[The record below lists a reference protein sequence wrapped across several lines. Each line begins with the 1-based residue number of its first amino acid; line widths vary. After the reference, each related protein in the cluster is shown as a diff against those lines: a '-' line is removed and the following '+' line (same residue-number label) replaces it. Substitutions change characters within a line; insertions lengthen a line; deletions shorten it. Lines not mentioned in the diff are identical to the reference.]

1 MGKSRTGSG
10 SRIKTICRGKKIDE
24 ADVYEKAK
32 KLLEIYRDVCWDTA
46 EYADRVKETLEYDY
60 EYCSGGL
67 DTALIYLED
76 FAPTEKKERF
86 AEKIQSLFQ
95 VRWMVEIV
103 DSAMVKVHEF
113 PLNGELYST
122 ILSMYYLSKLQ
133 YTEAEMMEA
142 LEITDCMDFLKDLPD
157 GLETR
162 VGEKGVGL
170 SEGQAQ
176 RLAIARAV
184 IRKSA
189 FIILDESTSALDED
203 TEKKV
208 MQGICALEP
217 RPTCLLVTHRKS
229 VLNYCDREIV
239 ISNKNV
245 TEEAV

>member
-32 KLLEIYRDVCWDTA
+32 KLLEIYRDVCWDTT

-133 YTEAEMMEA
+133 YTEAEMMDQLNLERSSYYRRKREA
-142 LEITDCMDFLKDLPD
+142 VTVF
-157 GLETR
+157 GLALWGGSINEYRKIMTGDQEQMYMFD
-162 VGEKGVGL
+162 GEK
-170 SEGQAQ
+170 AC
-176 RLAIARAV
+176 
-184 IRKSA
+184 
-189 FIILDESTSALDED
+189 
-203 TEKKV
+203 
-208 MQGICALEP
+208 GI
-217 RPTCLLVTHRKS
+217 
-229 VLNYCDREIV
+229 
-239 ISNKNV
+239 
-245 TEEAV
+245 